1 MKKEG
6 SGWEKGE
13 GECKPPDRSPAPAQL
28 ERRTH
33 GARSCRRSRG
43 ETGLS
48 EIKRKKTTIQQ
59 DKKTNKKTPME
70 PRGENIISIQG
81 RL

>member
-1 MKKEG
+1 MGKVGRARRG
-6 SGWEKGE
+6 SVKG

-48 EIKRKKTTIQQ
+48 ELKEKKKKDNNTTRQN
-59 DKKTNKKTPME
+59 DKQKNTHGAQ
-70 PRGENIISIQG
+70 R
-81 RL
+81 